1 MSVKESYDKYNE
13 SYNNIIKVLTDILDS
28 KEVTEGSQA
37 LLEEAYVD
45 YNNCYADTLRTFQ
58 SIKDSTII
66 KRIEDIEI
74 KKIDADKKSILDIL
88 TNNGVNNSIYLDDND
103 NVIINGEYVP
113 ELNQVKITIDQ
124 QNKKIESLVSGG
136 EIEIDGEKKS
146 VQVAFSDLKQTVDTI
161 SSTVTDFK
169 QEVSDDYY
177 NKKQTTSQITQ
188 KATEITNTV
197 ASTYATKDSVTEM
210 GSMIQQKTDEITSTV
225 ASLRKDLDDN
235 YSTTSEVTS
244 QITQKAD
251 EITGSISK
259 EYATKDSVTNL
270 DTTLQAKIGEVSSTV
285 SSVKKDLAD
294 NYTNNTDLTS
304 QLLQTENNIKA
315 TVKET
320 YATKDSLETNAS
332 QIEQNAKKI
341 SMIVASNSTESNL
354 ILTDKAL
361 TAISEN
367 INIAA
372 DNIKL
377 EGLVTA
383 NGYFKIL
390 EDGSIEAVNG
400 KFKGDIEADSGK
412 ISSNLEVDGLNV
424 SGVLTA
430 ESLNVSKINC
440 GEGLSGVISDIAL
453 TVDNSLT
460 NASNIFENNGTFTS
474 LQTAIE
480 SIPKNLN
487 GYTVNITVSS
497 ILYENIT
504 IKGFNGGTLYIYFA
518 KNNYGYVFG
527 ENCSAQLLLQG
538 TGTTSQVL
546 VSNYKTTGNVNMR
559 EGGDTSYNIVQ
570 TVPAGAVLL
579 LTDFNSNGWGYT
591 TYNGK
596 SGWMSTNTSYMVK
609 EEVYQTS
616 GSSTAIQPSD
626 LITQDGYNFAM
637 VFRNCP
643 YVAVYN
649 LETYGKIDNAKNY
662 ALGSIRGSYV
672 DVESSK
678 ICGSENGMLASRGG
692 RIFSTNTNG
701 KVNGNSYN
709 AMFSGSIYI
718 DDGTTINGTIV
729 KDNSSQ
735 IIYSENGI
743 TKDNTSNVGENTNTT
758 TATSTVTFESNS
770 GNCYRHNVYT
780 GWKNDNT
787 VRQGDYGYGDCDGIW
802 LFGNQF
808 ASKLKGKNIT
818 KISLTVSRLQSGIY
832 GNVTGVLKMHNHTMQ
847 PSTAPIFTSGWSK
860 EFTMTVNTTKT
871 IEITDATVLNAIKAG
886 TCSGFGVQAS
896 YDKTHYAT
904 YAGNC
909 TITATI
915 Q

>member
-45 YNNCYADTLRTFQ
+45 YNEDYTNAISVLQ
-58 SIKDSTII
+58 GQKE
-66 KRIEDIEI
+66 KEVNKKIEDFGY
-74 KKIDADKKSILDIL
+74 KKIDADQDSILNIL
-88 TNNGVNNSIYLDDND
+88 TKNGVYNSIYKDEDGRILIDMQSIPQLTVLVQKLSLIARGLDNID
-103 NVIINGEYVP
+103 E
-113 ELNQVKITIDQ
+113 ESSITIAPEF
-124 QNKKIESLVSGG
+124 IELLSS
-136 EIEIDGEKKS
+136 
-146 VQVAFSDLKQTVDTI
+146 SDI
-161 SSTVTDFK
+161 
-169 QEVSDDYY
+169 
-177 NKKQTTSQITQ
+177 
-188 KATEITNTV
+188 
-197 ASTYATKDSVTEM
+197 
-210 GSMIQQKTDEITSTV
+210 
-225 ASLRKDLDDN
+225 
-235 YSTTSEVTS
+235 
-244 QITQKAD
+244 
-251 EITGSISK
+251 
-259 EYATKDSVTNL
+259 
-270 DTTLQAKIGEVSSTV
+270 
-285 SSVKKDLAD
+285 
-294 NYTNNTDLTS
+294 
-304 QLLQTENNIKA
+304 
-315 TVKET
+315 
-320 YATKDSLETNAS
+320 
-332 QIEQNAKKI
+332 
-341 SMIVASNSTESNL
+341 
-354 ILTDKAL
+354 ILTAK
-361 TAISEN
+361 N
-367 INIAA
+367 IN
-372 DNIKL
+372 L
-377 EGLVTA
+377 EGYTTIN
-383 NGYFKIL
+383 NGFKID
-390 EDGSIEAVNG
+390 ENGNMEAVNG

-430 ESLNVSKINC
+430 ETLNVSKINC

-460 NASNIFENNGTFTS
+460 NASNIFENNGTFNS

-559 EGGDTSYNIVQ
+559 TGGDVSYNIVQ

-616 GSSTAIQPSD
+616 GSSTVIQPNQ
-626 LITQDGYNFAM
+626 LITQDGYNFGV
-637 VFRNCP
+637 VFRNCT
-643 YVAVYN
+643 YAALFN
-649 LETYGKIDNAKNY
+649 LEVYSKTGVASNY
-662 ALGSIRGSYV
+662 AIGSIRGSFV

-678 ICGSENGMLASRGG
+678 VCGSENGMLASRGG
-692 RIFSTNTNG
+692 RIYSTNTGG
-701 KVNGNSYN
+701 KVNGIAYKSELGGT
-709 AMFSGSIYI
+709 MYI
-718 DDGTTINGTIV
+718 ADGLCVDGTLANASDSPIHYSSSGIS
-729 KDNSSQ
+729 KDTSS
-735 IIYSENGI
+735 S
-743 TKDNTSNVGENTNTT
+743 VGSNTNTT
-758 TATSTVTFESNS
+758 TSTTTNTIYSNS

-802 LFGNQF
+802 LFGSQF
-808 ASKLKGKNIT
+808 ANKLAGKTIT
-818 KISLTVSRLQSGIY
+818 KITLTVKRLQSGIY
-832 GNVTGVLKMHNHTMQ
+832 GNVTGVLKMHGHTTT
-847 PSTAPIFTSGWSK
+847 PSGAPTFISGWSK
-860 EFTMTVNTTKT
+860 EFVMTVNTSKT
-871 IEITDATVLNAIKAG
+871 IEITDATVLNAIKNG
-886 TCSGFGVQAS
+886 TCKGFGVQAS

-904 YAGNC
+904 YEGAC
-909 TITATI
+909 TLVATI